1 MKQSAQEIKPE
12 DIIEIVVRRRWF
24 VIIPFCLSMIAGIYL
39 AITLPKIYEASTLIL
54 IQPQEV
60 SKDYVQSAVSSDIDS
75 RYSTIS
81 QQILSRT
88 SLEKIIK
95 EFKLFS
101 ETKYENMFIEDK
113 IETMQGRIAVE
124 LMRQDQDSRRP
135 ADSFSITYK
144 GRDPENVMRI
154 TNTLASNFIN
164 ENLRLRAAQAAGTSD
179 FLGEEL
185 DAMRINLEK
194 LEENIKYFREKFML
208 ELPEQLQI
216 NLKMF
221 NRAQDQ
227 LSKTQQSL
235 MDEKNKLLTLENYMI
250 VEQNLQ
256 ELKTKYTDQH
266 PDVIK
271 LKKMISD
278 FKKNPDLSEA
288 NGVPTTEDMRQ
299 RYKTRLNIKA
309 IEKNIAELTS
319 QVNLY
324 QKRVENTPKRE
335 QELLSLKRDYDNANT
350 RYNSIL
356 SRKFEAE
363 IAVNLEKKQKGEQFR
378 VIDAARL
385 PQKPVEPNMKK
396 LFMLVFVAILG
407 LVPGLV
413 FLMEYLDT
421 SFTKPDEIES
431 LLGIPVV
438 VTLPVVYYQKDIL
451 KQKLS
456 QFLSTFIITISFV
469 LFIGF
474 IVLTFKGVDQ
484 TIEFIGRFINV

>member
-1 MKQSAQEIKPE
+1 M
-12 DIIEIVVRRRWF
+12 
-24 VIIPFCLSMIAGIYL
+24 
-39 AITLPKIYEASTLIL
+39 
-54 IQPQEV
+54 
-60 SKDYVQSAVSSDIDS
+60 
-75 RYSTIS
+75 
-81 QQILSRT
+81 
-88 SLEKIIK
+88 
-95 EFKLFS
+95 
-101 ETKYENMFIEDK
+101 
-113 IETMQGRIAVE
+113 
-124 LMRQDQDSRRP
+124 
-135 ADSFSITYK
+135 
-144 GRDPENVMRI
+144 
-154 TNTLASNFIN
+154 
-164 ENLRLRAAQAAGTSD
+164 
-179 FLGEEL
+179 L
-185 DAMRINLEK
+185 D
-194 LEENIKYFREKFML
+194 
-208 ELPEQLQI
+208 LPEQLEI
-216 NLKMF
+216 NLNML

-227 LSKTQQSL
+227 LIKTQQSL

-299 RYKTRLNIKA
+299 RYMTRLNIKA

-335 QELLSLKRDYDNANT
+335 QELLSLKRDYDNANK

-356 SRKFEAE
+356 SRKFEAQ

-378 VIDAARL
+378 VIDSARL

-396 LFMLVFVAILG
+396 LFMLVLVAVLG
-407 LVPGLV
+407 IVPGLV

-438 VTLPVVYYQKDIL
+438 ATLPVVYYQKDIL
-451 KQKLS
+451 KQKLF

-474 IVLTFKGVDQ
+474 AVLTFKGVDQ
-484 TIEFIGRFINV
+484 TIELIGRFINV